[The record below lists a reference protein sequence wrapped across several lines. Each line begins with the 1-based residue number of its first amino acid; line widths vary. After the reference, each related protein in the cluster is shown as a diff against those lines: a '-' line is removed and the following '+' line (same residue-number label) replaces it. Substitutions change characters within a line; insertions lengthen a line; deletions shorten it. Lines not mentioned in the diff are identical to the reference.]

1 MRFGAS
7 ASPRRG
13 VLAGPKMKLS
23 TRDYLPETMS
33 TQTQSLFFRIDQRG
47 WPCVRIS
54 FSRMPQD
61 LAEYKTFLVELGKC
75 YETKQKFTML
85 FDTKNITQVPI
96 AYAKLLAQYMQE
108 KEALTRQY
116 LDKTAVIVENSF
128 VRNFLRIT
136 FVLRKPTSP
145 MEIFENMKDACTWLG
160 WREVRAARLR
170 ARLEESKM

>member
-1 MRFGAS
+1 M
-7 ASPRRG
+7 
-13 VLAGPKMKLS
+13 
-23 TRDYLPETMS
+23 T
-33 TQTQSLFFRIDQRG
+33 TQTQPLFFRIDRRG

-75 YETKQKFTML
+75 YDAKQNFTML
-85 FDTKNITQVPI
+85 FDTKHITKVPI
-96 AYAKLLAQYMQE
+96 EYARLLAQYMKD
-108 KEALTRQY
+108 KEALTRQF

-145 MEIFENMKDACTWLG
+145 MEIFENMKQACTWLG
-160 WREVRAARLR
+160 WRKVRAARLR
-170 ARLEESKM
+170 ARLEESKI